1 MKSFTCREM
10 GGPCDT
16 MVTGTTA
23 DEIMKNGGA
32 HVMEMSNQGDEE
44 HKKVLDMMNGMMG
57 TPEGDKWIQDFA
69 AKFAAKPEDQ

>member
-10 GGPCDT
+10 GGPCDFKL
-16 MVTGTTA
+16 TGATA
-23 DEIMKNGGA
+23 DEIMQKGGA
-32 HVMEMSNQGDEE
+32 HVMEISSQGDEE

-57 TPEGDKWIQDFA
+57 TPEGDKWNQDFA

>member
-16 MVTGTTA
+16 KVTGVTA

-44 HKKVLDMMNGMMG
+44 HKKVLEMMNGMMG
-57 TPEGDKWIQDFA
+57 TPEGDKWNQDFA